1 MLDDTKEEEKKKKPK
16 KKREKAVKVDIT
28 SLDCP
33 SCKKEGFLEGKKAY
47 GCAHYKEG
55 CKFVIPFEFM
65 GKKLSNKQLND
76 LITKGKTTK
85 IKGFKKPGSEESI
98 DGKLRSEEH
107 TSELQSRPHLVCRL
121 LL

>member
-1 MLDDTKEEEKKKKPK
+1 MVVNLTNEVLFNTEKKVIRILDDTKEEEKKKKPK
-16 KKREKAVKVDIT
+16 KKRAKTVKVDIT

-85 IKGFKKPGSEESI
+85 IKDLKNRVAKN
-98 DGKLRSEEH
+98 
-107 TSELQSRPHLVCRL
+107 RL
-121 LL
+121 MEN